1 MSVIVELEKEIYL
14 ITKGSPEK
22 IKEICID
29 MPKVYDK
36 IIY

>member
-1 MSVIVELEKEIYL
+1 MSVIVELDNEIYL

-22 IKEICID
+22 IKEFCFDI
-29 MPKVYDK
+29 PKVYDK